1 MKCFFSSSKN
11 LKLNL
16 HGIGPSSSLQ
26 MFLCSCCLIQE
37 KKFITQ
43 PNLTFLNKFS
53 DIYIF
58 LAGIKSNILS
68 YFAPSSSIPF
78 RVFCSLCFLH
88 SLHIFSVFLFGLFP
102 TPLSIASILLI
113 MSQILKEINRFH
125 LLNLFKTMSPEL
137 QLPAK
142 SIHIDKKNNSF
153 KNALIFQNNISSSKH
168 PRTFVSKHNLKKKQL
183 FKFEKSNKICDID
196 LNESPC

>member
-11 LKLNL
+11 LKFNL

-78 RVFCSLCFLH
+78 SVFCSLCFLH

-142 SIHIDKKNNSF
+142 SVFTSIKRTTP
-153 KNALIFQNNISSSKH
+153 SKTH
-168 PRTFVSKHNLKKKQL
+168 
-183 FKFEKSNKICDID
+183 
-196 LNESPC
+196 

>member
-1 MKCFFSSSKN
+1 MAQLNFFYETMKLNETMKCFFSSSKN
-11 LKLNL
+11 LKFNL

-43 PNLTFLNKFS
+43 PNLTFLNKVS

-58 LAGIKSNILS
+58 LAGIKSNTLS

-78 RVFCSLCFLH
+78 SVFCSLCFLH

-113 MSQILKEINRFH
+113 VTNPERNKQISFAKLVQNNVAGASASSQKR
-125 LLNLFKTMSPEL
+125 
-137 QLPAK
+137 
-142 SIHIDKKNNSF
+142 IHIDKKNNSF

-168 PRTFVSKHNLKKKQL
+168 PRTFVSKHNLKK
-183 FKFEKSNKICDID
+183 NPII
-196 LNESPC
+196 